1 MDIFFFGA
9 FVALFW
15 KDFITFVITLAITL
29 AILYFTPRHGGSQ
42 LVGIFMGFLYN
53 KYYTLRCIKEGYN
66 LAGNHTENEMAA
78 AKLKLILNNN
88 NCKTVAITDNNQ
100 VTNVI

>member
-1 MDIFFFGA
+1 
-9 FVALFW
+9 
-15 KDFITFVITLAITL
+15 
-29 AILYFTPRHGGSQ
+29 
-42 LVGIFMGFLYN
+42 MGFLYN